1 MTSQFMVTSRAIAR
15 LVWELRSQRGLSG
28 FCPEPGL
35 YQIDSRKDRGRG
47 GCRAD
52 TKTSILHQCCNYGGG
67 KGGKRA
73 RGLAMKAE
81 LAKRAE

>member
-1 MTSQFMVTSRAIAR
+1 MLVPLREVLMTSRFMVTSRAIAR

-35 YQIDSRKDRGRG
+35 YQIDSRKDRGRE

-52 TKTSILHQCCNYGGG
+52 TKTQSFIN
-67 KGGKRA
+67 A
-73 RGLAMKAE
+73 VTTEAVKAE